1 MEIKILNSIIHK
13 ELTPWLIKTD
23 NQIIA
28 EKIRQ
33 VGNKEPKQIIELTRQ
48 IKILVND
55 FPELSKWIEKQTV
68 SDNSDIKQLYYE
80 SSMPVF
86 TDAISKYYSLLIR
99 KETLR
104 IFNVYLIKS
113 EKWTDSIDIN
123 YHTSLLLRRIK
134 NLTKQVFKEIA
145 DRNLQEHQ
153 AYNNINFVLQY
164 LKHSLITLYFSVQE
178 VHKDLLEQTITLEDF
193 YLLELN
199 QSLANVLEI
208 NFTGD
213 SISKDSVVKVKKKFS
228 FGFTGDIDKLKTV
241 IAQLNTSIELLDE
254 NSTTTDLINTLISK
268 SIQKKSA
275 KIRLGCETVQFIYVI
290 NKLSYFF
297 NNLNPKAIEESELFY
312 SKGNTLIKAQNLYKN
327 KIPKPKNQ
335 EIIDKIIK
343 HLQ

>member
-23 NQIIA
+23 IQIIA

-33 VGNKEPKQIIELTRQ
+33 VGNKEPKQINELTRQ

-55 FPELSKWIEKQTV
+55 FPELSKWLDKQTV

-80 SSMPVF
+80 SSMPVL

-104 IFNVYLIKS
+104 IFNFYLIKS

-123 YHTSLLLRRIK
+123 YHTTLLLKRIK

-145 DRNLQEHQ
+145 DRDLEEHQ
-153 AYNNINFVLQY
+153 VYNNVNFVLQY

-199 QSLANVLEI
+199 QSLESVQEI

-213 SISKDSVVKVKKKFS
+213 SIRKDSVVKVNKKFS
-228 FGFTGDIDKLKTV
+228 FCFTGDIDKLKTV
-241 IAQLNTSIELLDE
+241 IAQLKYQYRIV
-254 NSTTTDLINTLISK
+254 
-268 SIQKKSA
+268 
-275 KIRLGCETVQFIYVI
+275 R
-290 NKLSYFF
+290 
-297 NNLNPKAIEESELFY
+297 
-312 SKGNTLIKAQNLYKN
+312 
-327 KIPKPKNQ
+327 
-335 EIIDKIIK
+335 
-343 HLQ
+343 